1 MKLAYR
7 KDFWKKYQVK
17 AEVNINPLLNP
28 SLLLAGESGSGKSTA
43 LKYCIHS
50 FLKGEEGK
58 EADLWFMNYKD
69 SLDFGFLKKYPKYFC
84 SERCQEGFEAFY
96 EHYKEL
102 RANEGEK
109 IGHMTICC
117 FDEFPAFI
125 LSMQMQDKK
134 LADRYMK
141 NLGEILMTSR
151 SYKTGCWITNQRPD
165 AAYYSNGARE
175 QFHTRV
181 LLTRGMPS
189 KESLSMLGFTRED
202 LKSESYG
209 GGEGIA
215 YIDGRGLLEIKYPHY
230 NVQKIEAEIL
240 QYLSCKP

>member
-1 MKLAYR
+1 MNDVR
-7 KDFWKKYQVK
+7 K
-17 AEVNINPLLNP
+17 
-28 SLLLAGESGSGKSTA
+28 
-43 LKYCIHS
+43 
-50 FLKGEEGK
+50 
-58 EADLWFMNYKD
+58 
-69 SLDFGFLKKYPKYFC
+69 
-84 SERCQEGFEAFY
+84 GFEAFY

-209 GGEGIA
+209 VGEGIA

-240 QYLSCKP
+240 QYLSWQAVVDSRRLDMQACKSVYLIITLILGEICTTVKKWNGIIRERNIFINILC